1 MLEKNNLEEGEF
13 HNFKRILTDLC
24 DNLGIKLEW
33 PYNKNTIIDFIV
45 WLDIGWPLYD
55 DGIRLME
62 RIKLELGC
70 SSDFNLQTLNFFM
83 FTFVM

>member
-1 MLEKNNLEEGEF
+1 
-13 HNFKRILTDLC
+13 
-24 DNLGIKLEW
+24 
-33 PYNKNTIIDFIV
+33 
-45 WLDIGWPLYD
+45 
-55 DGIRLME
+55 ME